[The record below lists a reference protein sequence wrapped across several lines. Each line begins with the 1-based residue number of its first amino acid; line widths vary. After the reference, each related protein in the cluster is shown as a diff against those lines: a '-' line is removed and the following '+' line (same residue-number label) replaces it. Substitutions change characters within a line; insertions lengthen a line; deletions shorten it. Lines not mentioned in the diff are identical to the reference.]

1 MSSVSFLE
9 DDEQKSSK
17 LLLAGNTTYIKTQ
30 VNSCTYLLIL
40 DTGAEVSCISSKF
53 QHLFPSKKFK
63 EEDVIESCHGQ
74 ESVQIFEIPLV
85 IDEWLFFTNVAIIN
99 GEVFDDIEVNT
110 FQVIGV
116 LGLDFLLKYK
126 AFIDFKN
133 LDIYYHR

>member
-1 MSSVSFLE
+1 MSDVSLLK
-9 DDEQKSSK
+9 DEEAKSK
-17 LLLAGNTTYIKTQ
+17 LLLEGNTTYVKTQ
-30 VNSCTYLLIL
+30 VQENTYLLIL

-63 EEDVIESCHGQ
+63 EGDIVESCHGQ
-74 ESVQIFEIPLV
+74 ESVNIYEIPLM
-85 IDEWLFFTNVAIIN
+85 IDEWLFFTDVAIIN
-99 GEVFDDIEVNT
+99 GKVFDDIEVNT
-110 FQVIGV
+110 LPVIGI

>member
-1 MSSVSFLE
+1 MSSIPLLE
-9 DDEQKSSK
+9 DEEQKSK
-17 LLLAGNTTYIKTQ
+17 LLLAGNTTYIKAQ
-30 VNSCTYLLIL
+30 VNNSTYLLIL

-63 EEDVIESCHGQ
+63 EVNTIESCHGQ
-74 ESVQIFEIPLV
+74 ESVQIFEIPLI
-85 IDEWLFFTNVAIIN
+85 IDEWLFFTDVAIIN

-110 FQVIGV
+110 LQVIGI

>member
-1 MSSVSFLE
+1 MSDVSLLK
-9 DDEQKSSK
+9 DEEAKSK
-17 LLLAGNTTYIKTQ
+17 LLLEGNTTYVKTQ
-30 VNSCTYLLIL
+30 VQENTYLLIL

-63 EEDVIESCHGQ
+63 EENIIESCHGQ
-74 ESVQIFEIPLV
+74 ESVNIYEIPLL
-85 IDEWLFFTNVAIIN
+85 IDEWLFFTDVAIIN

-110 FQVIGV
+110 LPVIGI

>member
-1 MSSVSFLE
+1 MSSIPLLE
-9 DDEQKSSK
+9 DEEQKSK
-17 LLLAGNTTYIKTQ
+17 LLLAGNTTYIKAQ
-30 VNSCTYLLIL
+30 VNNSTYLLIL
-40 DTGAEVSCISSKF
+40 DTGAEVSCISSKY

-110 FQVIGV
+110 FPVIGV

-133 LDIYYHR
+133 LDIIYHR